1 MIAVALALI
10 GLVVMI
16 ATGVAASS
24 TTGDHLTFLGVG
36 VQTTTAQVFLTGAIF
51 GWVFVIALWLLR
63 LGIHKSGERCSQLA
77 ARRSRRA
84 SQWLGFSEGETDNDE
99 WGGWD
104 DWGAAGRRA
113 GNDGRGG
120 RAGSD
125 PAGALSKG
133 ISLGVNAPPDP
144 NEAWPDETIAGTG
157 ATGAASQVRSTRRGS
172 LWLRAAAPLDLDGA
186 LSDGIM
192 GPAGHGCG
200 SQAGSSGVTK
210 ARPLDPGDAFSDGI
224 VGATGH
230 GCGSQAVSGGF
241 TKASPFDPGKALS
254 DEIAHGCGSQTH
266 GGFGEAGSLSPDRV
280 RPGSAFSGGVVGGA
294 GAACYGRG
302 APWRAD
308 GGGDQAGRAGAGAV
322 EQVGVVGGGYSAGP
336 VAGGLAGGGVG
347 GGAEGGEVGGGSGS
361 VAGEDRG
368 AEGEDRAG
376 EGCQ

>member
-63 LGIHKSGERCSQLA
+63 LGIHKSGERCAQLA

-84 SQWLGFSEGETDNDE
+84 SQWLGFGDSETNTDE
-99 WGGWD
+99 WSGWD
-104 DWGAAGRRA
+104 DWGAVRRRA
-113 GNDGRGG
+113 GTGSDGRGG
-120 RAGSD
+120 QASSD
-125 PAGALSKG
+125 PAGALAEG
-133 ISLGVNAPPDP
+133 ISLGVSAPLDP
-144 NEAWPDETIAGTG
+144 NEAWPDETMGE
-157 ATGAASQVRSTRRGS
+157 TGAADQVRGTRRGS

-200 SQAGSSGVTK
+200 SQAASS
-210 ARPLDPGDAFSDGI
+210 
-224 VGATGH
+224 
-230 GCGSQAVSGGF
+230 GF
-241 TKASPFDPGKALS
+241 TKASPFDPGDALS
-254 DEIAHGCGSQTH
+254 NGIAQGCGSQTH
-266 GGFGEAGSLSPDRV
+266 GGFGEAGALSPEGV
-280 RPGSAFSGGVVGGA
+280 LPGGGFSGGVVGGA
-294 GAACYGRG
+294 GAAGYGRG
-302 APWRAD
+302 APWRVD
-308 GGGDQAGRAGAGAV
+308 GGGDQAGWAVAGAV
-322 EQVGVVGGGYSAGP
+322 EQAGVVGGGYSAGP
-336 VAGGLAGGGVG
+336 VAGDLAGGGVG